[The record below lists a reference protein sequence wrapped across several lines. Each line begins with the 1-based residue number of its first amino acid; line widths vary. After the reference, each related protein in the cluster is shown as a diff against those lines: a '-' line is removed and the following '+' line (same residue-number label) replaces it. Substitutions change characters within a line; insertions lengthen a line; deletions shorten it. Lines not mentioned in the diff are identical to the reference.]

1 MGALG
6 KYSLPAA
13 LVGAVDEE
21 ALKGVPVDLAVAASS
36 PAAGR
41 GEEALM
47 GRHFDAGSC
56 FLGQE
61 GAL

>member
-1 MGALG
+1 MVDA
-6 KYSLPAA
+6 
-13 LVGAVDEE
+13 DEE
-21 ALKGVPVDLAVAASS
+21 ALKGGFTDDAAVAAS
-36 PAAGR
+36 PPEAGR